1 MSFKHKLSRR
11 LSLIRG
17 AALLAVVAGVSAC
30 TDGSP
35 LGNEFGP
42 SSGGDSPADASQIV
56 GMLAS
61 SDNPT
66 VEPEQSTRLR
76 VVAIRAD
83 GLRMPVEAEW
93 EALDGGE
100 LRDTVINGKP
110 MTNFRAKEPGEY
122 RLVSY
127 DRGKKF
133 RDTTRVTVPQSNS
146 VSIAKMYLVPAV
158 VSLVAGQGQQFFVYG
173 TTSAGDSVPLVA
185 SLSTAEG
192 GVASGLH
199 YTAGTTPG
207 SYQVI
212 ASRHGGPE
220 VDTALVS
227 IQAPDAPPTEAPS
240 TPESEPEQPV
250 SDEPAASDPAPT
262 DPAPYQPSPSGS
274 VAELPRVYL
283 DTRFVP
289 PTGRTIVVPAGGDF
303 QGALN
308 AAARG
313 DVIELAAGASYS
325 GNFVLPQKSGTGW
338 VTIRTATALPP
349 EGTRI
354 TPQTASSFAKVRSP
368 NSMPAIRTA
377 AGGAASYYRLMG
389 LDIGSTAS
397 MTYALVHI
405 GDYDNTATSV
415 DMLPTHV
422 FLDRVYVHGTTT
434 QDIQRCVVLNSRS
447 SAVVDSWLS
456 ECHMKGF
463 DTQAIVGW
471 NGPGPFKI
479 VNNHLA
485 GAGENVMF
493 GGADPRIQGLTP
505 TDIEIR
511 RNHFLK
517 PLEWKTSNAWTVKNL
532 FELKNSRRVLVED
545 NIFENNWTDA
555 QTGFAIVLKSIN
567 DGGRCT
573 WCVTEQVTFRYNKII
588 NSPGG
593 VNMVAVQ
600 AYNGGGAVPA
610 HNMDI
615 QHNVFE
621 DVGLTSQDGTRR
633 IFQMLGPLTAIRVA
647 HNTAFTEDV
656 IVMFDG
662 GANQDV
668 VLQNNL
674 FTRGKYG
681 IFGSS
686 KGEGNSALSYYAPN
700 ASVAGNILVGA
711 PPSSYPAGNF
721 FPTGTLVVGMTD
733 YAGGDYSL
741 LSTSPYA
748 TAGTDGSAPGAN
760 VDELNR
766 RLQGVK

>member
-1 MSFKHKLSRR
+1 MPFTHKLSRR
-11 LSLIRG
+11 LSLLRDAMLLVAV
-17 AALLAVVAGVSAC
+17 AAVSAC

-35 LGNEFGP
+35 LGSEFGP
-42 SSGGDSPADASQIV
+42 SAGTDSPANPSQIV
-56 GMLAS
+56 GMLAT

-83 GLRMPVEAEW
+83 GLRQPVEAEW
-93 EALDGGE
+93 EAIDGGE
-100 LRDTVINGKP
+100 LRDTVVDGKTI
-110 MTNFRAKEPGEY
+110 TNFRAKEPGEY

-133 RDTTRVTVPQSNS
+133 RDTTRVTVPRGNS

-173 TTSAGDSVPLVA
+173 TTTAGDSVPLVA
-185 SLSTAEG
+185 SLNTAEG

-199 YTAGTTPG
+199 YTAGSTPG

-212 ASRHGGPE
+212 ASRQGGPE

-227 IQAPDAPPTEAPS
+227 IQAADTPPA
-240 TPESEPEQPV
+240 SEPPAGEPQPTDPI
-250 SDEPAASDPAPT
+250 SDPVPTAPAPT
-262 DPAPYQPSPSGS
+262 DPAPYQPSPSSS

-283 DTRFVP
+283 DTRFVA

-313 DVIELAAGASYS
+313 DVVELAAGATYT
-325 GNFVLPQKSGTGW
+325 GNFVLPQKSGSGW

-354 TPQTASSFAKVRSP
+354 TPQSAASFAKIRST

-377 AGGAASYYRLMG
+377 AGGGASYYRLMG
-389 LDIGSTAS
+389 LDIGSNAS

-422 FLDRVYVHGTTT
+422 YLDRVFVHGTPT
-434 QDIQRCVVLNSRS
+434 QGIQRCVVLNSRS

-511 RNHFLK
+511 RNHFYK
-517 PLEWKTSNAWTVKNL
+517 PLEWKASGAWTVKNL
-532 FELKNSRRVLVED
+532 FELKNSRRVLVEE
-545 NIFENNWTDA
+545 NIFENNWSDA

-593 VNMVAVQ
+593 VNIVAVQ

-615 QHNVFE
+615 GHNVFE
-621 DVGLTSQDGTRR
+621 DVGLSSQPGSKR
-633 IFQMLGPLTAIRVA
+633 IFQMLGPLSAIRVA
-647 HNTAFTEDV
+647 HNTAFGEDV

-662 GANQDV
+662 GANQDIAI
-668 VLQNNL
+668 QNNL
-674 FTRGKYG
+674 FTRGNYG

-686 KGEGNSALSYYAPN
+686 KGEGKSALGYYAPN
-700 ASVAGNILVGA
+700 SSVTGNVLVGA
-711 PPSSYPAGNF
+711 PATIYPEGNY

-741 LSTSPYA
+741 LSSSPYA
-748 TAGTDGSAPGAN
+748 TAGTDGGAPGAD
-760 VDELNR
+760 VTELRR
-766 RLQGVK
+766 RLEGVK